1 MFVCGEKQKTSNI
14 IKTAILDHHPT
25 LKINMEQTRVCDDH
39 RHLYIFFFWKKIT
52 MLMTMRMMIQKWN
65 RKNPSSVKSVVKID
79 DDDEKQIKINTELH
93 NPPIWVK
100 NTQPMKKI
108 GHEIIMDQKKYLS
121 IFDLKF
127 FSMMKKLTMVVLF
140 LSLFIY
146 FEDFLFH
153 QVGE

>member
-1 MFVCGEKQKTSNI
+1 MCLCLFVVKSNI
-14 IKTAILDHHPT
+14 IKHHHQILDHPT

-39 RHLYIFFFWKKIT
+39 HHLYIFFFWKKIT

-65 RKNPSSVKSVVKID
+65 WKNPSSVKSVVKI

-127 FSMMKKLTMVVLF
+127 FSMKKLTMVVLF